1 MGMQLVKRQE
11 KPGDIAFYIGIG
23 IQLLIMVVGY
33 GDWGIPLH
41 GRLMQIAFIL
51 FCVKILTTEY
61 SKAEWLS
68 MFILGGIGI
77 LSYVGTKDE
86 YVLSVIVMIFAA
98 KNIDFNRVCKWIL
111 WIAIVFTVG
120 TALLSL
126 CGVGGM
132 AVDIRDYG
140 RGGVE
145 ARWCLGFGHAN
156 NLHGTVWYIVALA
169 VYLYYDKINW
179 KSCILATIG
188 NLGLF
193 YLTASRGGMIATQVV
208 IILVGLSKYWKS
220 LFSKKWIYLFAT
232 VEIIGVSILSVV
244 SAIIPFEKH
253 PILSIPDRLSTGRLH
268 LAYWY
273 ADISKW
279 NLLASGGELK
289 AIDNGWVLMFFC
301 YGYIIGI
308 VFILFH
314 ILLVYKMW
322 TNRNGVLITLLITG
336 VFYTFME
343 ATYMVNSAYLL
354 CNVIY
359 ISAMIFMGEKEELPH
374 ESRELKN

>member
-1 MGMQLVKRQE
+1 MSMQIVKRQE
-11 KPGDIAFYIGIG
+11 KLGDIAFYIGMG
-23 IQLLIMVVGY
+23 FQLLIMVVGY
-33 GDWGIPLH
+33 GDWGIPFH
-41 GRLMQIAFIL
+41 GRLMQIAFML

-61 SKAEWLS
+61 SKAEWLL
-68 MFILGGIGI
+68 MFILGGIGV
-77 LSYVGTKDE
+77 LSYVATKDE
-86 YVLSVIVMIFAA
+86 YVLTVIVMIFAA
-98 KNIDFNRVCKWIL
+98 KNIDFVRVCKWIL
-111 WIAIVFTVG
+111 CIAFAFTIV
-120 TALLSL
+120 TAFLSL

-156 NLHGTVWYIVALA
+156 NLHGTVWYLTALA
-169 VYLYYDKINW
+169 AYLYYDKINW
-179 KSCILATIG
+179 KSCVLATIG
-188 NLGLF
+188 NFGLF

-208 IILVGLSKYWKS
+208 IILVGVSKYWKN
-220 LFSKKWIYLFAT
+220 LFVKKWIYLFT
-232 VEIIGVSILSVV
+232 TIEIIGVAILSVV
-244 SAIIPFEKH
+244 SAMIPFEKH
-253 PILSIPDRLSTGRLH
+253 PVLSIPDRLSTGRLH

-308 VFILFH
+308 LFILFH
-314 ILLVYKMW
+314 LLLVYKAW
-322 TNRNGVLITLLITG
+322 KDKSGVLVVLLITS

-343 ATYMVNSAYLL
+343 ATYTVNSSYLL
-354 CNVIY
+354 CSLSY
-359 ISAMIFMGEKEELPH
+359 IIAMLLISTK
-374 ESRELKN
+374 RKTKNEPKQLEN